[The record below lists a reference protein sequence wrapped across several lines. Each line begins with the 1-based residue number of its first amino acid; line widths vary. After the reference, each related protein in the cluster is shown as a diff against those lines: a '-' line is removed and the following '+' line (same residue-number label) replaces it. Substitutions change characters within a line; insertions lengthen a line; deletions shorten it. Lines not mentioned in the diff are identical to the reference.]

1 MSRHMGGRI
10 AGALLCV
17 LLLPGAAASQTPGL
31 LDAVKEGDAQA
42 VRSLLASG
50 ADANAAQGDGLSAL
64 HVGAQQGNVELVN
77 LLIAAGAKLEAKT
90 RIGGYTPLHVAS
102 QGAHAEVV
110 RALLKANADPTA
122 VTTTTGV
129 TPLHLAAKAF
139 NGEGAVQALLEHGAP
154 IDARESSAGQT
165 ALMFAAAAGRAA
177 SVRALMA
184 AGADPTVTTEVID
197 VFQSM
202 AIDAA
207 AQERLREALTEVRRS
222 TPGGTARALTP
233 AEEQKAVA
241 AQHEF
246 LRSKEQLEKVVAS
259 FTPDQL
265 ARESPSWNTPS
276 GFKSDVMIKIR
287 PQRETLVRKTGG
299 MTALLFAARDGQT
312 EAAEALLDAGADV
325 DQVSGDGSSPL
336 VLALLN
342 GQFDLAT
349 KLIQRGADVN
359 LATTTDGVSPLFAV
373 LQTQWAFKFGDHP
386 QPHVHESQK
395 TEYMDVLNAL
405 LDKGANPNVPLKTH
419 IWYSEYFDGKLGLDI
434 TGATPFWRASIAQ
447 DVRAMRALAEHGANP
462 NTPTTMPDPGLRYGR
477 QNDGRLQEDSGLP
490 ILPEGTPNMYPI
502 HAAAGGG
509 YLGLGAFMMNSVP
522 NSFLP
527 AVQFLVEEQGA
538 DPSQPDGWGYTPLH
552 YASIRGDNALIEYLV
567 SKGADVKAVSRLG
580 QSTADMA
587 RGGRAGYFDRTAYPE
602 TVELLQRLG
611 APLLCMHTHFRGTGD
626 YCPGSGV
633 PPFET
638 MAAPTT
644 DGDTVNPLRRRPPP
658 E

>member
-1 MSRHMGGRI
+1 
-10 AGALLCV
+10 
-17 LLLPGAAASQTPGL
+17 
-31 LDAVKEGDAQA
+31 VKNGDAPA
-42 VRSLLASG
+42 VRSLLAGG

-64 HVGAQQGNVELVN
+64 HLAAQQGSLEIAK
-77 LLIAAGAKLEAKT
+77 LLIASGADLEAKT
-90 RIGGYTPLHVAS
+90 RIGGYTPLHLAS
-102 QGAHAEVV
+102 AAGNAALV
-110 RALLKANADPTA
+110 RELLTARADPAA

-139 NGEGAVQALLEHGAP
+139 QGEGAVQALLELGAP
-154 IDARESSAGQT
+154 IEARERSAGQT
-165 ALMFAAAAGRAA
+165 PLMFAAAAGRTA
-177 SVRALMA
+177 SVRALMS
-184 AGADPTVTTEVID
+184 AGADPSVATEVVD
-197 VFQSM
+197 VLQSM

-207 AQERLREALTEVRRS
+207 AQDRLRQALTEVRRS
-222 TPGGTARALTP
+222 TPGGTSRALTP
-233 AEEQKAVA
+233 AEEQKAIA
-241 AQHEF
+241 AEHEF
-246 LRSKEQLEKVVAS
+246 LRSNDEIEKVVAS

-299 MTALLFAARDGQT
+299 MTALLFAARDGHIQAT
-312 EAAEALLDAGADV
+312 EALLDAGAAI

-336 VLALLN
+336 VIALLN
-342 GQFDLAT
+342 GQFDLAM

-386 QPHVHESQK
+386 QPHVHESQQ

-405 LDKGANPNVPLKTH
+405 LDRGANPNVALETH

-447 DVRAMRALAEHGANP
+447 DLRAMRALAEHGADT

-509 YLGLGAFMMNSVP
+509 YLGLGAFMMNNVP

-527 AVQFLVEEQGA
+527 AVQFLVEEHGA

-552 YASIRGDNALIEYLV
+552 YASVRGDNALIEYLV

-587 RGGRAGYFDRTAYPE
+587 RGGRAGYFDRTHYPE
-602 TVELLQRLG
+602 TVELLTRLG

-644 DGDTVNPLRRRPPP
+644 DGDTVNPLRRRPPTP
-658 E
+658 